1 MPDTLNILFENIDIY
16 SPSDNFH
23 ERRNLWIKGDTIQA
37 CTSASVK
44 AEKSTQRI
52 DARSLAAMPGLFD
65 MHVHLREPG
74 QEYKETIQTGTESAA
89 NGGFTGVCC
98 MPNTIPAIDNAPTVE
113 YILNRG
119 KTTLTEVHVCASI
132 TKGREGKELA
142 PMLELKQHGAVMF
155 SDDGACVMNAEVMNR
170 AFKYLKPVDGL
181 ISQHCEEHTL
191 TEGFAMHDGEVS
203 AILGLK
209 GYPSI
214 AEEIIVARD
223 IMLAAHNGNCRYHV
237 SHLSTAGSIDL
248 VRQAKLRGQRV
259 TCEVTPHHFTLTDEA
274 VRHYDTNAKMNP
286 PLRTKQDIEAIIMAI
301 KDGTVDAIATDHA
314 PHAIHEKELEFA
326 QAANGITGLETSF
339 GLSMTYLVHAG
350 HIGMMRLVELMST
363 MPREILRLPSVSFA
377 EGSLANITIANLH
390 EEWLFTPQKSRSKSK
405 NTPFGG
411 FTLKGK
417 PIYAI
422 NRGLLWGCDL

>member
-1 MPDTLNILFENIDIY
+1 MSESLNILFENIDIY

-37 CTSASVK
+37 CTSAPVK
-44 AEKSTQRI
+44 AEKATKRI

-74 QEYKETIQTGTESAA
+74 QEYKETIQTGTDSAK

-113 YILNRG
+113 YIINRG

-286 PLRTKQDIEAIIMAI
+286 PLRTKQDIEAIITAV

-314 PHAIHEKELEFA
+314 PHAVHEKELEFA

-339 GLSMTYLVHAG
+339 GLSMTHLVHAG

-363 MPREILRLPSVSFA
+363 MPREILGLQQVSCV
-377 EGSLANITIANLH
+377 EGALANLTIADLH
-390 EEWLFTPQKSRSKSK
+390 EEWTFSAAKSLSKSK

-411 FTLKGK
+411 FVLRGK
-417 PIYAI
+417 PKFAI
-422 NRGLLWGCDL
+422 NRGQIWECDL